1 MLRSICRCV
10 ETLYCCVG
18 RRVGTPSRVES
29 KSLASQSRIAGVNTT
44 LLASLE
50 LALSYELNA
59 NAMQN
64 FLAGIRK
71 TTRVKLERSQFK

>member
-1 MLRSICRCV
+1 
-10 ETLYCCVG
+10 
-18 RRVGTPSRVES
+18 
-29 KSLASQSRIAGVNTT
+29 
-44 LLASLE
+44 

-59 NAMQN
+59 NAMQK